1 MKSKQNTKQRQP
13 AWKKLALTSEELEG
27 MPKDKIQ
34 VHLSEQVTTPMPWMF
49 SWFGRHWKKILLI
62 LSILISMGIIIGLV
76 VWSTVASEV
85 NLGEWIL
92 ETIIKGFGKLLNW
105 FFIKIVGWA
114 WFVIPGVTVLA
125 MLVMKS
131 LIKRDKLAICRY
143 GTEKIKEYAL
153 VSTEEGY
160 VLGVSRESFF
170 GTLIL
175 GKAKAQISA
184 STWEYI
190 QQNAKDVSH
199 DPLGERTRE
208 YKLLYVQ
215 PEERSKEPI
224 FIRINRELNLNPK
237 ALIRQK
243 DAQEII
249 LQNIDKTKG
258 EQIDNNKI
266 LYNLT
271 EDLHDQLEVI
281 GDLSVKVRSVPR
293 SKIQKYIKA
302 MTPET
307 TELFYDTY
315 NLLKDKLED
324 LTPFDSIEAE
334 LEAMSKEKT
343 KETDEIE

>member
-1 MKSKQNTKQRQP
+1 MKSKQNTKQRLP

-27 MPKDKIQ
+27 MPKERLD
-34 VHLSEQVTTPMPWMF
+34 VHLSEQVTSEMPWILAWM
-49 SWFGRHWKKILLI
+49 GRHWKKLLIVLSILLI
-62 LSILISMGIIIGLV
+62 IGIIIGLV
-76 VWSTVASEV
+76 VWSAVASDV

-92 ETIIKGFGKLLNW
+92 ETIIKGFGKFLHW

-114 WFVIPGVTVLA
+114 WFVVPGVTVLA

-153 VSTEEGY
+153 VSTEEGH

-175 GKAKAQISA
+175 GKAKAKISA
-184 STWEYI
+184 TTWEYI

-224 FIRINRELNLNPK
+224 FIRINRELNLNPH

-243 DAQEII
+243 DAEEII
-249 LQNIDKTKG
+249 LQNIGKKRK
-258 EQIDNNKI
+258 EQSDNIQI

-271 EDLHDQLEVI
+271 AQSHKDRDEI
-281 GDLSVKVRSVPR
+281 GRLRVRVRSVPEDALQEYAR
-293 SKIQKYIKA
+293 AK
-302 MTPET
+302 MPET
-307 TELFYDTY
+307 KDLFYNTY
-315 NLLKDKLED
+315 NLLKDKKED
-324 LTPFDSIEAE
+324 LTPFYSI
-334 LEAMSKEKT
+334 
-343 KETDEIE
+343 